1 MAQYSK
7 KDIID
12 YVSNLLEIWGRIDLD
27 AMTIDLEAS
36 GGSITKAE
44 LDQSRKRRED
54 SLNILGIVLQIVDAE
69 VPGDAMFEGIEGK
82 AEKDGKCQ

>member
-7 KDIID
+7 KDILD

-27 AMTIDLEAS
+27 AMTTDLEAS

-44 LDQSRKRRED
+44 LDRSRKRRED

-69 VPGDAMFEGIEGK
+69 VPGDAMFEGR
-82 AEKDGKCQ
+82 AEKNGKCQ